1 MCDLLSAALLCS
13 NDPFSNLVHDLGLIF
28 FSALKNFKLL
38 VSTSI
43 ETARKSL
50 QLGNQTGSMLAE
62 TSSPLSYYLH
72 IYKHT
77 RASWTNNNTIFSM
90 GQAFF
95 FSLEYFPN
103 VFLGKTKPPNKI
115 IRWSFPTEHSFLFLN
130 CQFFLTISN
139 PAISYMKHY

>member
-77 RASWTNNNTIFSM
+77 RAS
-90 GQAFF
+90 
-95 FSLEYFPN
+95 
-103 VFLGKTKPPNKI
+103 
-115 IRWSFPTEHSFLFLN
+115 
-130 CQFFLTISN
+130 
-139 PAISYMKHY
+139 